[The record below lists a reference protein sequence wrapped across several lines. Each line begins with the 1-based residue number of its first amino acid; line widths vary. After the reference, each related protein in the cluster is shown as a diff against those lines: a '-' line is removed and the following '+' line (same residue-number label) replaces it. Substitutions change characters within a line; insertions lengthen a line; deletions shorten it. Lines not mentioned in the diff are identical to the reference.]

1 MVTQYPCNDRPMNG
15 ETPMYRCHAFLRRV
29 AGRRGSFAALAAAA
43 ALVGSLGAFATA
55 ASAQGWPQRPVKF
68 ILPFGAGSAT
78 DAAARMMSDKLAA
91 RWGKPIVIENKPG
104 ADGLLAIGAFV
115 SANDDHVLLYASSAS
130 FNAHPY
136 MREKLPYDLERDLAP
151 IARVTDSI
159 LTASVPAATPPTT
172 VAEFVALARAQPN
185 KLNAAGAA
193 GVPEFTLGYFL
204 HAHNLAVTRCRIATS
219 CRASPISAPG
229 RSSSCSRR
237 RRRCGR
243 WRRPA
248 RSGADIPTIYEAGF
262 PALAVETTAGLYGP
276 ASMPRELRERLSK
289 DVIAVVSDP
298 VISERLV
305 ATGQSIN
312 LGGPDDLTKTLKQQ
326 AEQMATVAKALGL
339 KAGKWRRRLPGKNW
353 THCHAAQTRHHAE
366 PRALR
371 GRGPLGRRARAGPP

>member
-1 MVTQYPCNDRPMNG
+1 MNG
-15 ETPMYRCHAFLRRV
+15 ETPMYGCHACLRRI
-29 AGRRGSFAALAAAA
+29 AGRSFAALAVAA
-43 ALVGSLGAFATA
+43 ALAGSLGAFATA

-78 DAAARMMSDKLAA
+78 DAAARMMSDKLSA

-136 MREKLPYDLERDLAP
+136 MHEKLPYELERDLAP
-151 IARVTDSI
+151 IARVTDTI
-159 LTASVPAATPPTT
+159 LTASVPAATTPTT
-172 VAEFVALARAQPN
+172 VAEFVAQARAQPN

-204 HAHNLAVTRCRIATS
+204 HTHNLAVTKVPYRDILQGVTDLGAGQIQFLLSSAAPVRPLAQAGKVRMLAVTS
-219 CRASPISAPG
+219 RTRASFAP
-229 RSSSCSRR
+229 
-237 RRRCGR
+237 
-243 WRRPA
+243 
-248 RSGADIPTIYEAGF
+248 DVPTIYEAGF

-305 ATGQSIN
+305 ATGQAIN
-312 LGGPDDLTKTLKQQ
+312 LGGPEDLTKTLRQQ

-339 KAGKWRRRLPGKNW
+339 KAGK
-353 THCHAAQTRHHAE
+353 
-366 PRALR
+366 
-371 GRGPLGRRARAGPP
+371 